1 MSFWVQ
7 VILAAQIC
15 ECSCLSK
22 WDVCIVD
29 SENEGGRLRL
39 VSVDAMIWEF
49 ICAEFG
55 VGEVQFED
63 GGKGCY
69 EVGLLL

>member
-1 MSFWVQ
+1 MSTLLTRRVR
-7 VILAAQIC
+7 
-15 ECSCLSK
+15 
-22 WDVCIVD
+22 
-29 SENEGGRLRL
+29 GGLRL
-39 VSVDAMIWEF
+39 ISVDLMIWEF

>member
-1 MSFWVQ
+1 MSALFTRRMRV
-7 VILAAQIC
+7 
-15 ECSCLSK
+15 
-22 WDVCIVD
+22 
-29 SENEGGRLRL
+29 GGSRLDGMSSM
-39 VSVDAMIWEF
+39 VWEF